1 MDQIVNALHLHNWY
15 ALAALLLTL
24 AVQLF
29 RKAPKSSELWA
40 KIPDGWRWLLPVASG
55 AVTGFTQAFAA
66 GLAFPSAALAAFGG
80 AIGISIPAM
89 GINSLLTE
97 APLRWNGGAGGA
109 QPEPPKKGPPSWPPL
124 SAIALLF
131 GIGLA
136 FHVNACAPK
145 SAADVPHGIAIAYAA
160 ATAAL
165 EVADTAETA
174 YLDSLAAPTEAQLDR
189 AAAIVE
195 KLKEARAGLVAVHDD
210 FQNGRE
216 KLLAALSDLRAG
228 VALASALGV
237 KLPDK
242 VPQALDAAA
251 EALK

>member
-1 MDQIVNALHLHNWY
+1 MDKIVEALHLHNWY

-40 KIPDGWRWLLPVASG
+40 KIPDGWRWLLPVVSG

-66 GLAFPSAALAAFGG
+66 GLPFPSAALAAFGG

-131 GIGLA
+131 GLGLA
-136 FHVNACAPK
+136 FHVNACAP
-145 SAADVPHGIAIAYAA
+145 AAPLKAPCDA
-160 ATAAL
+160 ATLATI
-165 EVADTAETA
+165 DAEC
-174 YLDSLAAPTEAQLDR
+174 
-189 AAAIVE
+189 
-195 KLKEARAGLVAVHDD
+195 
-210 FQNGRE
+210 
-216 KLLAALSDLRAG
+216 
-228 VALASALGV
+228 
-237 KLPDK
+237 
-242 VPQALDAAA
+242 AA
-251 EALK
+251 EAFKCGKAGTPKDECIAIDVCYKRLDDRKAACQ